1 MLLTIANLVRMGNN
15 TIDLRNRM
23 KSSFS
28 CLQMVARHE
37 YRRLKRAKS
46 LRPLEPEEIDFM
58 ADYEIWDHTATLMS
72 KMEFRRIVLSYF
84 DIEE

>member
-1 MLLTIANLVRMGNN
+1 MENK

-23 KSSFS
+23 KVSFS

-37 YRRLKRAKS
+37 YRRLKRARH
-46 LRPLEPEEIDFM
+46 LRALEPSEIDFM
-58 ADYEIWDHTATLMS
+58 ADYEIWDHTATLMT
-72 KMEFRRIVLSYF
+72 KEDFRRIVLSYF

>member
-1 MLLTIANLVRMGNN
+1 MENSSIN
-15 TIDLRNRM
+15 LRNRM
-23 KSSFS
+23 KSSS

-58 ADYEIWDHTATLMS
+58 ADYEIWNHKPSLMT
-72 KMEFRRIVLSYF
+72 KEDFRRIVLSYF